1 MLKKFIIF
9 VIDDLSGSGT
19 PDEMV
24 AIDAFND
31 SLRAKGH
38 WIFAGGLTAPVHA
51 NVIDNRNDSNFTTGK
66 PLFDTKENYS
76 GFWLIQA
83 NDDETANS
91 GSLCVAIQHEAVQRF
106 KDGTISDVVY
116 DAKSAQFISC

>member
-9 VIDDLSGSGT
+9 VIDDLSESGT
-19 PDEMV
+19 PEEMV

-31 SLRAKGH
+31 SLRDKGH
-38 WIFAGGLTAPVHA
+38 WIFAGGLAAPVHA
-51 NVIDNRNDSNFTTGK
+51 NVIDNRNDSNLSTGK

-83 NDDETANS
+83 NDDETAKRLAFE
-91 GSLCVAIQHEAVQRF
+91 GSKACHRRVELRPLLA
-106 KDGTISDVVY
+106 
-116 DAKSAQFISC
+116 

>member
-38 WIFAGGLTAPVHA
+38 WIFAGGLAAPVHA
-51 NVIDNRNDSNFTTGK
+51 KVIDNRNDSNITTGK

-76 GFWLIQA
+76 GFWLIQV
-83 NDDETANS
+83 NDDETAKRLAYE
-91 GSLCVAIQHEAVQRF
+91 GSKACHRRVELRPLL
-106 KDGTISDVVY
+106 G
-116 DAKSAQFISC
+116 

>member
-38 WIFAGGLTAPVHA
+38 WIFAGGLAAPAYA
-51 NVIDNRNDSNFTTGK
+51 NVIDNRNDKNLSTGK
-66 PLFDTKENYS
+66 PLFDSQENYS

-83 NDDETANS
+83 NNDETAKRLAYE
-91 GSLCVAIQHEAVQRF
+91 GSKACHRRVELRPLL
-106 KDGTISDVVY
+106 G
-116 DAKSAQFISC
+116 

>member
-31 SLRAKGH
+31 SLRDKGH
-38 WIFAGGLTAPVHA
+38 WIFAGGLTAPVNNNA
-51 NVIDNRNDSNFTTGK
+51 LR
-66 PLFDTKENYS
+66 L
-76 GFWLIQA
+76 
-83 NDDETANS
+83 
-91 GSLCVAIQHEAVQRF
+91 R
-106 KDGTISDVVY
+106 
-116 DAKSAQFISC
+116 DAAFVSV

>member
-19 PDEMV
+19 PEEMV
-24 AIDAFND
+24 AIVAFND
-31 SLRAKGH
+31 YLRDKGH

-83 NDDETANS
+83 NDDETAKRLAFE
-91 GSLCVAIQHEAVQRF
+91 GSKACHRRVELRPLL
-106 KDGTISDVVY
+106 G
-116 DAKSAQFISC
+116 